1 MDVMDEGAIAVSQLC
16 KLLDRI
22 KEKKT
27 VSEKEIRKE
36 LNDAQFETFTSLIGI
51 LDGVIYNKEKGVFE
65 VEKWQNIMYQQNNN
79 YQK

>member
-1 MDVMDEGAIAVSQLC
+1 MEGAISVLHVC
-16 KLLDRI
+16 ELLDRI
-22 KEKKT
+22 KRKKT

-65 VEKWQNIMYQQNNN
+65 VEK
-79 YQK
+79 